1 MFYRMCCKIDMK
13 DFDYRILKNNG
24 FSDRDIKF
32 ITVYAGEDYLT
43 KIIKKLKRIN
53 VLETKKA
60 QKEAYRKRLENDK
73 KYKYQSQCKYVVG
86 YAIINKLIEESII
99 NNYDEILIDGNELT
113 SKMQDIIKKI
123 LSYIEDNLKN

>member
-1 MFYRMCCKIDMK
+1 MK

-32 ITVYAGEDYLT
+32 ITAYAGEDYLT

-53 VLETKKA
+53 ALETKKA

>member
-53 VLETKKA
+53 ALETKKA